1 IPRLPV
7 LDRDSVAN
15 VQGLGSIPTVRLER
29 RLGKIPND
37 VLTKLRVAPAF
48 ALDLEAPR
56 RVFLA
61 LSLDS
66 LKSGCAPSL
75 AAGRTTNGER
85 RRTTIALTRDFK
97 ETIRPRATRDSKFQG

>member
-1 IPRLPV
+1 MAAKDPPFVIVSRYDPDAPRALVLYVPLTTQSRPSSYEVPIPRLPF

-37 VLTKLRVAPAF
+37 VLTKLRIAPAF

-56 RVFLA
+56 
-61 LSLDS
+61 
-66 LKSGCAPSL
+66 
-75 AAGRTTNGER
+75 
-85 RRTTIALTRDFK
+85 
-97 ETIRPRATRDSKFQG
+97 

>member
-1 IPRLPV
+1 VWLAELGLAAKVRPVVIVSRYDPDAPRALVLYVPLTTQSRLSSYEVPIPRLPF

-37 VLTKLRVAPAF
+37 VLTKLRIALAF

-56 RVFLA
+56 
-61 LSLDS
+61 
-66 LKSGCAPSL
+66 
-75 AAGRTTNGER
+75 
-85 RRTTIALTRDFK
+85 
-97 ETIRPRATRDSKFQG
+97 